1 MALVHFSSLFWSF
14 LEILS
19 WFAGY
24 ICCFPHEYVF
34 GYENTRCKWL
44 CLASFK
50 VPGPEAVLWAISSSL
65 SLESSSE
72 GMCSDRVRLEVQ
84 LTVGEVSDYR
94 SRYWGGFVI
103 HICIFCK
110 GMTGSVQDTIMWS
123 HTDMHK
129 LQNYSY
135 KLWLVPWCSIVHSTI
150 QYSCTC
156 VYAMTWVLYCIILY
170 IYIYIYNTVS

>member
-1 MALVHFSSLFWSF
+1 MLFPAW
-14 LEILS
+14 IR
-19 WFAGY
+19 
-24 ICCFPHEYVF
+24 I

-72 GMCSDRVRLEVQ
+72 GMCSDRELDLKCSSQ
-84 LTVGEVSDYR
+84 WGSLWLR

-103 HICIFCK
+103 HIFIFCK

-123 HTDMHK
+123 HTCT
-129 LQNYSY
+129 NYRITAINYDWS
-135 KLWLVPWCSIVHSTI
+135 LDVSLCTV
-150 QYSCTC
+150 QYSTHVHVCMRWHEYC
-156 VYAMTWVLYCIILY
+156 IVLYY
-170 IYIYIYNTVS
+170 NIYIYNTVSYIVSQR